1 MVRYPKDYSPIMEYY
16 SQIKGGKVTVSRKVQ
31 RIYQKLTEDLS
42 GSTGADGTMYHYSP
56 SRANHILEFAENY
69 CRHSKG
75 KLGGQLVVL
84 ELWEKAMLAAMFGF
98 IDDEGRRRYREV
110 VLIVAK
116 KNGKSL
122 ISSIVGLYLQVGDGE
137 PGAEV
142 YAVATKKDQAKIIW
156 GEAKRMVNKS
166 PELRK
171 LIKPLV
177 GEMDCAV
184 NESVFKPLASDTDT
198 LDGLNVHGALMDE
211 VHQWR
216 DGMALYN
223 IIADG
228 TTAREQPMT
237 LITTTAGVVREDIYD
252 NKYEYAAKVIIGY
265 DDPDAGIVDDHFL
278 PFIYELDAR
287 EEWEDERCW
296 PKANPGLGTIKNIR
310 QLRDKKTDDLQL
322 KVERAKQNPNDLSGV
337 LCKEFNIRE
346 TSGGSW
352 LSFDDIN
359 NETLFDVAEL
369 RPRYGVGGA
378 DLSSTDDLTAACVI
392 FMLPECSDIYV
403 IPMFWIPAD
412 LVERHINEDKVR
424 YDIWIDKGW
433 VRTCPGNRINPDA
446 VREWFLEVQSEYDIY
461 LNLVGYDSWSA
472 ELWVNEMKRSF
483 GDSTMRPVIQGKK
496 TLSNPMKML
505 AKDLQAH
512 KIIYNNNGVLKWCM
526 ANTCVDEDR
535 NGNIQPIKSRKPTQ
549 RIDGLAALLDA
560 YTVLQDNL
568 NDYLSVI

>member
-1 MVRYPKDYSPIMEYY
+1 MVKYPKDYSPIMEYY
-16 SQIKGGKVTVSRKVQ
+16 SQIRDSKVIVSKKIR
-31 RIYQKLTEDLS
+31 RIYQKLAEDLS
-42 GSTGADGTMYHYSP
+42 GSTGADGTVYHYSP

-177 GEMDCAV
+177 GEMDCAA

-216 DGMALYN
+216 DGMALYD

-310 QLRDKKTDDLQL
+310 QLRDKVRKAQQSPDLQRNL
-322 KVERAKQNPNDLSGV
+322 

-346 TSGGSW
+346 TTGGSW

-359 NETLFDVAEL
+359 NETAFDVAEL

-392 FMLPECSDIYV
+392 FMLPDCSDIYV

-446 VREWFLEVQSEYDIY
+446 VREWFLEIQSEYDIY

>member
-1 MVRYPKDYSPIMEYY
+1 MIKYPEDYSPILEYY
-16 SQIKGGKVTVSRKVQ
+16 ERIKSGDEVVSRKIARVY
-31 RIYQKLTEDLS
+31 RKLAEDLS
-42 GSTGADGTMYHYSP
+42 GSVGADGTVYHYSH

-98 IDDEGRRRYREV
+98 IDDEGRRRYREII
-110 VLIVAK
+110 LIVAK

-122 ISSIVGLYLQVGDGE
+122 IGSIVGLYLQVGDGE

-166 PELRK
+166 PELRRI
-171 LIKPLV
+171 IKPLV
-177 GEMDCAV
+177 GEMDCAA

-216 DGMALYN
+216 DGVALYD

-228 TTAREQPMT
+228 TTAREQPMV
-237 LITTTAGVVREDIYD
+237 LITSTAGVVREDIYD
-252 NKYEYAAKVIIGY
+252 NKYEYAEKAILGY

-278 PFIYELDAR
+278 PFIYELDSR
-287 EEWEDERCW
+287 EEWEKEECW
-296 PKANPGLGTIKNIR
+296 KKANPGLGTIKNIR
-310 QLRDKKTDDLQL
+310 QLRDK
-322 KVERAKQNPNDLSGV
+322 VARAKQEPSLQRNL

-346 TSGGSW
+346 TAGGSW
-352 LSFDDIN
+352 LSFDDLN
-359 NETLFDVAEL
+359 NETLFDVREL
-369 RPRYGVGGA
+369 KPRYGVGGA

-392 FMLPECSDIYV
+392 FMLPGCSDIYV
-403 IPMFWIPAD
+403 IPMFWIPENS
-412 LVERHINEDKVR
+412 VERHIRTDKIR
-424 YDIWIDKGW
+424 YDIWIEKGW
-433 VRTCPGNRINPDA
+433 VRTCPGNKINPD
-446 VREWFLEVQSEYDIY
+446 VVWEWFVEIQEEYDIY
-461 LNLVGYDSWSA
+461 LNIVGYDSWSA
-472 ELWVNEMKRSF
+472 EMWANKMKQTF
-483 GDSTMRPVIQGKK
+483 GDKTMHPVIQGKK

-505 AKDLQAH
+505 AKDFEAH
-512 KIIYNNNGVLKWCM
+512 RIIYNNNGLLKWCI
-526 ANTCVDEDR
+526 ANTSVDEDK
-535 NGNIQPIKSRKPTQ
+535 NGNIQPIKSRRATQ

-568 NDYLSVI
+568 DDYLSVI

>member
-1 MVRYPKDYSPIMEYY
+1 MVKYPEDYNPILEYY
-16 SQIKGGKVTVSRKVQ
+16 ERIKSGDEVVSRKIARVY
-31 RIYQKLTEDLS
+31 RKLAEDLN
-42 GSTGADGTMYHYSP
+42 GSVGADGTVYHYSH

-98 IDDEGRRRYREV
+98 IDDEGRRRYREII
-110 VLIVAK
+110 LIVAK

-122 ISSIVGLYLQVGDGE
+122 IGSIVGLYLQVGDGE

-166 PELRK
+166 PELRRI
-171 LIKPLV
+171 IKPLV
-177 GEMDCAV
+177 GEMDCAA

-216 DGMALYN
+216 DGVALYD

-228 TTAREQPMT
+228 TTAREQPMV
-237 LITTTAGVVREDIYD
+237 LITSTAGVVREDIYD
-252 NKYEYAAKVIIGY
+252 NKYEYAEKVILGY

-278 PFIYELDAR
+278 PFIYELDSR
-287 EEWEDERCW
+287 EEWEKEECW
-296 PKANPGLGTIKNIR
+296 KKANPGLGTIKNIR
-310 QLRDKKTDDLQL
+310 QLRDK
-322 KVERAKQNPNDLSGV
+322 VARAKQEPSLQRNL

-346 TSGGSW
+346 TAGGSW
-352 LSFDDIN
+352 LSFDDLN
-359 NETLFDVAEL
+359 NETLFDVREL
-369 RPRYGVGGA
+369 KPRYGVGGA

-392 FMLPECSDIYV
+392 FMLPGCSDIYV
-403 IPMFWIPAD
+403 IPMFWIPENS
-412 LVERHINEDKVR
+412 VERHIRTDKIR
-424 YDIWIDKGW
+424 YDIWIEKGW
-433 VRTCPGNRINPDA
+433 VRTCPGNKINPD
-446 VREWFLEVQSEYDIY
+446 VVWEWFVEIQEEYDIY
-461 LNLVGYDSWSA
+461 LNIVGYDSWSA
-472 ELWVNEMKRSF
+472 EMWANKMKQTF
-483 GDSTMRPVIQGKK
+483 GEKTMHPVIQGKK

-505 AKDLQAH
+505 AKDFEAH
-512 KIIYNNNGVLKWCM
+512 RIIYNNNGLLKWCI
-526 ANTCVDEDR
+526 ANTSVDEDK
-535 NGNIQPIKSRKPTQ
+535 NGNIQPIKNRRPTQ

-568 NDYLSVI
+568 DDYLSVI

>member
-1 MVRYPKDYSPIMEYY
+1 MVKYPEDYSPMLEYY
-16 SQIKGGKVTVSRKVQ
+16 ERIKSGDEVVSRKIARVY
-31 RIYQKLTEDLS
+31 RKLAEDLD
-42 GSTGADGTMYHYSP
+42 GSVGADGTVYHYSH

-98 IDDEGRRRYREV
+98 IDDEGRRRYREII
-110 VLIVAK
+110 LIVAK

-122 ISSIVGLYLQVGDGE
+122 IGSIVGLYLQVGDGE

-166 PELRK
+166 PELRRI
-171 LIKPLV
+171 IKPLV
-177 GEMDCAV
+177 GEMDCAA

-216 DGMALYN
+216 DGVALYD

-228 TTAREQPMT
+228 TTAREQPMV
-237 LITTTAGVVREDIYD
+237 LITSTAGVVREDIYD
-252 NKYEYAAKVIIGY
+252 NKYEYAEKVILGY

-278 PFIYELDAR
+278 PFIYELDSR
-287 EEWEDERCW
+287 DEWEKEECW
-296 PKANPGLGTIKNIR
+296 KKANPGLGTIKNIR
-310 QLRDKKTDDLQL
+310 QLRDK
-322 KVERAKQNPNDLSGV
+322 VARAKQEPSLQRNL

-346 TSGGSW
+346 TAGGSW
-352 LSFDDIN
+352 LSFDDLN
-359 NETLFDVAEL
+359 NETLFDVREL
-369 RPRYGVGGA
+369 KPRYGVGGA

-392 FMLPECSDIYV
+392 FMLPGCSNIYV
-403 IPMFWIPAD
+403 IPMFWIPENS
-412 LVERHINEDKVR
+412 VERHIRTDHIR
-424 YDIWIDKGW
+424 YDIWIEKGW
-433 VRTCPGNRINPDA
+433 VRTCPGNKINPD
-446 VREWFLEVQSEYDIY
+446 VVWEWFVEIQEEYDIY
-461 LNLVGYDSWSA
+461 LNIVGYDSWSA
-472 ELWVNEMKRSF
+472 EMWANKMKQTF
-483 GDSTMRPVIQGKK
+483 GEKTMHPVIQGKK

-505 AKDLQAH
+505 AKDFEAH
-512 KIIYNNNGVLKWCM
+512 RIIYNNNGLLKWCI
-526 ANTCVDEDR
+526 ANTSVDEDK
-535 NGNIQPIKSRKPTQ
+535 NGNIQPIKSRRATQ

-568 NDYLSVI
+568 DDYLSVI

>member
-122 ISSIVGLYLQVGDGE
+122 ISSIVGLYLQVGDGK

-252 NKYEYAAKVIIGY
+252 NKYEYAAKVIISY

-310 QLRDKKTDDLQL
+310 QLRDKVRKAQQSPDLQRNL
-322 KVERAKQNPNDLSGV
+322 

>member
-16 SQIKGGKVTVSRKVQ
+16 SQIKDGKVTVSRKVQ
-31 RIYQKLTEDLS
+31 RIYQKLAEDLS
-42 GSTGADGTMYHYSP
+42 GSIGADCTMYHYSP

-75 KLGGQLVVL
+75 KLGGQLIVL

-310 QLRDKKTDDLQL
+310 QLRDKVRKAQQSPDLQRNL
-322 KVERAKQNPNDLSGV
+322 

>member
-16 SQIKGGKVTVSRKVQ
+16 SQIKDGKVTVSRKVQ
-31 RIYQKLTEDLS
+31 RIYQKLAEDLS

-98 IDDEGRRRYREV
+98 IDDEGRRYREV

-198 LDGLNVHGALMDE
+198 LDGLNVNGALMDE

-310 QLRDKKTDDLQL
+310 QLRDKVRKAQQSPDLQRNL
-322 KVERAKQNPNDLSGV
+322 

-359 NETLFDVAEL
+359 NETTFDVTEL

>member
-1 MVRYPKDYSPIMEYY
+1 MVKYPEDYSPILEYY
-16 SQIKGGKVTVSRKVQ
+16 ERIKSGAEVVSRKVA
-31 RIYQKLTEDLS
+31 RAYRKLAEDIG
-42 GSTGADGTMYHYSP
+42 GSVGADGTVYHYSH
-56 SRANHILEFAENY
+56 SRANHVLEFAENY

-98 IDDEGRRRYREV
+98 IDDEGRRRYREII
-110 VLIVAK
+110 LIVAK

-122 ISSIVGLYLQVGDGE
+122 IGSIVGLYLQVGDGE

-166 PELRK
+166 PELRRI
-171 LIKPLV
+171 IKPLV
-177 GEMDCAV
+177 GEMDCAA

-216 DGMALYN
+216 DGVALYD

-228 TTAREQPMT
+228 TTAREQPMV
-237 LITTTAGVVREDIYD
+237 LITSTAGVVREDIYD
-252 NKYEYAAKVIIGY
+252 RKYEYAEKVILGY

-278 PFIYELDAR
+278 PFIYELDSR
-287 EEWEDERCW
+287 EEWEKEECW
-296 PKANPGLGTIKNIR
+296 KKANPGLGTIKNIR
-310 QLRDKKTDDLQL
+310 QLRDKVAK
-322 KVERAKQNPNDLSGV
+322 AKQEPSLQRNL

-346 TSGGSW
+346 TAGGSW
-352 LSFDDIN
+352 LSFDDLN
-359 NETLFDVAEL
+359 NETLFDVMEL
-369 RPRYGVGGA
+369 KPRYGVGGA

-392 FMLPECSDIYV
+392 FMLPGCSDIYV
-403 IPMFWIPAD
+403 IPMFWIPENS
-412 LVERHINEDKVR
+412 VERHIRTDKIR
-424 YDIWIDKGW
+424 YDIWIEKGW
-433 VRTCPGNRINPDA
+433 VRTCPGNKINPD
-446 VREWFLEVQSEYDIY
+446 VVWEWFVEIQNEYDIY
-461 LNLVGYDSWSA
+461 LFDVGYDSWSA
-472 ELWVNEMKRSF
+472 EMWASKMKQTF
-483 GDSTMRPVIQGKK
+483 GEKTMHPVIQGKK

-505 AKDLQAH
+505 AKDFEAH
-512 KIIYNNNGVLKWCM
+512 RIIYNNNGLLKWCI
-526 ANTCVDEDR
+526 ANTSVDEDK
-535 NGNIQPIKSRKPTQ
+535 NGNIQPIKNRRPTQ

-568 NDYLSVI
+568 DEYLSVI

>member
-1 MVRYPKDYSPIMEYY
+1 MFLVKYPEDYSPILEYY
-16 SQIKGGKVTVSRKVQ
+16 ERIKSGDEVVSRKIARVY
-31 RIYQKLTEDLS
+31 RKLAEDLN
-42 GSTGADGTMYHYSP
+42 GSVGDDGTVYHYSH

-98 IDDEGRRRYREV
+98 IDDEGRRRYREII
-110 VLIVAK
+110 LIVAK

-122 ISSIVGLYLQVGDGE
+122 IGSIVGLYLQVGDGE

-166 PELRK
+166 PELRRI
-171 LIKPLV
+171 IKPLV
-177 GEMDCAV
+177 GEMDCAA

-216 DGMALYN
+216 DGVALYD

-228 TTAREQPMT
+228 TTAREQPMV
-237 LITTTAGVVREDIYD
+237 LITSTAGVVREDIYD
-252 NKYEYAAKVIIGY
+252 NKYEYAEKVILGY

-278 PFIYELDAR
+278 PFIYELDSR
-287 EEWEDERCW
+287 EEWEIESCW
-296 PKANPGLGTIKNIR
+296 KKANPGLGTIKNIR
-310 QLRDKKTDDLQL
+310 QLRDK
-322 KVERAKQNPNDLSGV
+322 VARAKQEPSLQRNL

-346 TSGGSW
+346 TAGGSW
-352 LSFDDIN
+352 LSFDDLN
-359 NETLFDVAEL
+359 NETLFDVREL
-369 RPRYGVGGA
+369 KPRYGVGGA

-392 FMLPECSDIYV
+392 FMLPGCSDIYV
-403 IPMFWIPAD
+403 IPMFWIPENS
-412 LVERHINEDKVR
+412 VERHIRTDKIR
-424 YDIWIDKGW
+424 YDIWIEKGW
-433 VRTCPGNRINPDA
+433 VRTCPGNKINPDI
-446 VREWFLEVQSEYDIY
+446 VWEWFVEIQNEYDIY
-461 LNLVGYDSWSA
+461 LFDVGYDSWSA
-472 ELWVNEMKRSF
+472 EMWANKMKQTF
-483 GDSTMRPVIQGKK
+483 GEKTMHPVIQGKK

-505 AKDLQAH
+505 AKDFEAH
-512 KIIYNNNGVLKWCM
+512 RIIYNNNGLLKWCI
-526 ANTCVDEDR
+526 ANTSVDEDK
-535 NGNIQPIKSRKPTQ
+535 NGNIQPIKNRRPTQ

-568 NDYLSVI
+568 DDYLSVI

>member
-16 SQIKGGKVTVSRKVQ
+16 SQIKDSKVTVSRKVQ
-31 RIYQKLTEDLS
+31 RIYQKLAEDLS

-296 PKANPGLGTIKNIR
+296 PKANPGMGTIKNIR
-310 QLRDKKTDDLQL
+310 QLRDKVRKAQQSPDLQRNL
-322 KVERAKQNPNDLSGV
+322 

-359 NETLFDVAEL
+359 NETTFDVTEL

>member
-1 MVRYPKDYSPIMEYY
+1 MVKYPEDYSPILEYY
-16 SQIKGGKVTVSRKVQ
+16 ERIKSGDEVVSRKVA
-31 RIYQKLTEDLS
+31 RVYRKLAEDLN
-42 GSTGADGTMYHYSP
+42 GSVGADGTVYHYSH

-98 IDDEGRRRYREV
+98 IDDEGRRKYREII
-110 VLIVAK
+110 LIVAK

-122 ISSIVGLYLQVGDGE
+122 IGSIVGLYLQVGDGE

-166 PELRK
+166 PELRRI
-171 LIKPLV
+171 IKPLV
-177 GEMDCAV
+177 GEMDCAA

-216 DGMALYN
+216 DGVALYD

-228 TTAREQPMT
+228 TTAREQPMV
-237 LITTTAGVVREDIYD
+237 LITSTAGVVREDIYD
-252 NKYEYAAKVIIGY
+252 NKYEYAEKVILGY

-278 PFIYELDAR
+278 PFIYELDSR
-287 EEWEDERCW
+287 DEWEKEECW
-296 PKANPGLGTIKNIR
+296 KKANPGLGTIKNIR
-310 QLRDKKTDDLQL
+310 QLRDK
-322 KVERAKQNPNDLSGV
+322 VARAKQEPSLQRNL

-346 TSGGSW
+346 TAGGSW
-352 LSFDDIN
+352 LSFDDLN
-359 NETLFDVAEL
+359 NETLFDVREL
-369 RPRYGVGGA
+369 KPRYGVGGA

-392 FMLPECSDIYV
+392 FMLPGCSDIYV
-403 IPMFWIPAD
+403 IPMFWIPENS
-412 LVERHINEDKVR
+412 VERHIRTDHIR
-424 YDIWIDKGW
+424 YDIWIEKGW
-433 VRTCPGNRINPDA
+433 VRTCPGNKINPD
-446 VREWFLEVQSEYDIY
+446 VVWEWFVEIQNEYDIY
-461 LNLVGYDSWSA
+461 LNIVGYDSWSA
-472 ELWVNEMKRSF
+472 EMWANKMKQTF
-483 GDSTMRPVIQGKK
+483 GEKTMHPVIQGKK
-496 TLSNPMKML
+496 TLTNPMKML
-505 AKDLQAH
+505 AKDFEAH
-512 KIIYNNNGVLKWCM
+512 RIIYNNNGLLKWCI
-526 ANTCVDEDR
+526 ANTSVDEDK
-535 NGNIQPIKSRKPTQ
+535 NGNIQPIKNRRATQ

-568 NDYLSVI
+568 DDYLSVI

>member
-1 MVRYPKDYSPIMEYY
+1 MFLVKYPEDYSPILEYY
-16 SQIKGGKVTVSRKVQ
+16 ERIKSGDEVVSRKIARVY
-31 RIYQKLTEDLS
+31 RKLAEDLS
-42 GSTGADGTMYHYSP
+42 GSVGADGTVYHYSH

-98 IDDEGRRRYREV
+98 IDDEGRRRYREII
-110 VLIVAK
+110 LIVAK

-122 ISSIVGLYLQVGDGE
+122 IGSIVGLYLQVGDGE

-166 PELRK
+166 PELRRI
-171 LIKPLV
+171 IKPLV
-177 GEMDCAV
+177 GEMDCAA

-216 DGMALYN
+216 DGVALYD

-228 TTAREQPMT
+228 TTAREQPMV
-237 LITTTAGVVREDIYD
+237 LITSTAGVVREDIYD
-252 NKYEYAAKVIIGY
+252 NKYEYAEKVILGY

-278 PFIYELDAR
+278 PFIYELDSR
-287 EEWEDERCW
+287 EEWEKEECW
-296 PKANPGLGTIKNIR
+296 KKANPGLGTIKNIR
-310 QLRDKKTDDLQL
+310 QLRDK
-322 KVERAKQNPNDLSGV
+322 VARAKQEPSLQRNL

-346 TSGGSW
+346 TAGGSW
-352 LSFDDIN
+352 LSFDDLN
-359 NETLFDVAEL
+359 NETLFDVREL
-369 RPRYGVGGA
+369 KPRYGVGGA

-392 FMLPECSDIYV
+392 FMLPGCSDIYV
-403 IPMFWIPAD
+403 IPMFWIPENS
-412 LVERHINEDKVR
+412 VERHIRTDKIR
-424 YDIWIDKGW
+424 YDIWIEKGW
-433 VRTCPGNRINPDA
+433 VRTCPGNKINPD
-446 VREWFLEVQSEYDIY
+446 VVWEWFVEIQEEYDIY
-461 LNLVGYDSWSA
+461 LNIVGYDSWSA
-472 ELWVNEMKRSF
+472 EMWANKMKQTF
-483 GDSTMRPVIQGKK
+483 GEKTMHPVIQGKK

-505 AKDLQAH
+505 AKDFEAH
-512 KIIYNNNGVLKWCM
+512 RIIYNNNGLLKWCI
-526 ANTCVDEDR
+526 ANTSVDEDK
-535 NGNIQPIKSRKPTQ
+535 NGNIQPIRTRRPTQ

-568 NDYLSVI
+568 DDYLSVI

>member
-1 MVRYPKDYSPIMEYY
+1 MVKYPEDYSPSLEYY
-16 SQIKGGKVTVSRKVQ
+16 ERIKSGDEVVSRKIARVY
-31 RIYQKLTEDLS
+31 RKLAEDLN
-42 GSTGADGTMYHYSP
+42 GSVGADGTVYHYSH

-98 IDDEGRRRYREV
+98 IDDEGRRRYREII
-110 VLIVAK
+110 LIVAK

-122 ISSIVGLYLQVGDGE
+122 IGSIVGLYLQVGDGE

-166 PELRK
+166 PELRRI
-171 LIKPLV
+171 IKPLV
-177 GEMDCAV
+177 GEMDCAA

-216 DGMALYN
+216 DGVALYD

-228 TTAREQPMT
+228 TTAREQPMV
-237 LITTTAGVVREDIYD
+237 LITSTAGVVREDIYD
-252 NKYEYAAKVIIGY
+252 NKYEYAEKVILGY

-278 PFIYELDAR
+278 PFIYELDSR
-287 EEWEDERCW
+287 DEWEKEECW
-296 PKANPGLGTIKNIR
+296 KKANPGLGTIKNIR
-310 QLRDKKTDDLQL
+310 QLRDK
-322 KVERAKQNPNDLSGV
+322 VARAKQEPSLQRNL

-346 TSGGSW
+346 TAGGSW
-352 LSFDDIN
+352 LSFDDLN
-359 NETLFDVAEL
+359 NETLFDVREL
-369 RPRYGVGGA
+369 KPRYGVGGA

-392 FMLPECSDIYV
+392 FMLPESPEIYV
-403 IPMFWIPAD
+403 IPMFWIPENS
-412 LVERHINEDKVR
+412 VERHIRTDKIR
-424 YDIWIDKGW
+424 YDIWIEKGW
-433 VRTCPGNRINPDA
+433 VRTCPGNKINPD
-446 VREWFLEVQSEYDIY
+446 VVWEWFVEIQEEYDIY
-461 LNLVGYDSWSA
+461 LSIVGYDSWSA
-472 ELWVNEMKRSF
+472 EMWANKMKQTF
-483 GDSTMRPVIQGKK
+483 GEKTMHPVIQGKK

-505 AKDLQAH
+505 SKDFEAH
-512 KIIYNNNGVLKWCM
+512 RIIYNNNGLLKWCI
-526 ANTCVDEDR
+526 ANTSVDEDK
-535 NGNIQPIKSRKPTQ
+535 NGNIQPIKNRRPTQ
-549 RIDGLAALLDA
+549 RIDGLAAILDA

-568 NDYLSVI
+568 DDYLSVI

>member
-1 MVRYPKDYSPIMEYY
+1 MVKYPEDYSPILEYY
-16 SQIKGGKVTVSRKVQ
+16 ERIKSGDEVVSRKIARVY
-31 RIYQKLTEDLS
+31 RKLAEDLD
-42 GSTGADGTMYHYSP
+42 GSVGADGTVYHYSH

-98 IDDEGRRRYREV
+98 IDDEGRRRYREII
-110 VLIVAK
+110 LIVAK

-122 ISSIVGLYLQVGDGE
+122 IGSIVGLYLQVGDSE

-166 PELRK
+166 PELRRI
-171 LIKPLV
+171 IKPLV
-177 GEMDCAV
+177 GEMDCAA

-216 DGMALYN
+216 DGVALYD

-228 TTAREQPMT
+228 TTAREQPMV
-237 LITTTAGVVREDIYD
+237 LITSTAGVVREDIYD
-252 NKYEYAAKVIIGY
+252 NKYEYAEKVILGY

-278 PFIYELDAR
+278 PFIYELDSR
-287 EEWEDERCW
+287 DEWEKEECW
-296 PKANPGLGTIKNIR
+296 KKANPGLGTIKNIR
-310 QLRDKKTDDLQL
+310 QLRDK
-322 KVERAKQNPNDLSGV
+322 VARAKQEPSLQRNL

-346 TSGGSW
+346 TAGGSW
-352 LSFDDIN
+352 LSFDDLN
-359 NETLFDVAEL
+359 NETLFDVREL
-369 RPRYGVGGA
+369 KPRYGVGGA

-392 FMLPECSDIYV
+392 FMLPGSPEIYV
-403 IPMFWIPAD
+403 IPMFWIPENS
-412 LVERHINEDKVR
+412 VERHIRTDKIR
-424 YDIWIDKGW
+424 YDIWIEKGW
-433 VRTCPGNRINPDA
+433 VRTCPGNKINPD
-446 VREWFLEVQSEYDIY
+446 VVWEWFVEIQEEYDIY
-461 LNLVGYDSWSA
+461 LNIVGYDSWSA
-472 ELWVNEMKRSF
+472 EMWANKMKQTF
-483 GDSTMRPVIQGKK
+483 GDSTMHPVIQGKK

-505 AKDLQAH
+505 AKDFEAH
-512 KIIYNNNGVLKWCM
+512 RIIYNNNGLLKWCI
-526 ANTCVDEDR
+526 ANTSVDEDK
-535 NGNIQPIKSRKPTQ
+535 NGNIQPIKNRRPTQ

-568 NDYLSVI
+568 DDYLSVI

>member
-1 MVRYPKDYSPIMEYY
+1 MEYY
-16 SQIKGGKVTVSRKVQ
+16 SQIKDGKVTVSRKVQ
-31 RIYQKLTEDLS
+31 RIYQKLAEDLS

-310 QLRDKKTDDLQL
+310 QLRDKVRKAQQSPDLQRNL
-322 KVERAKQNPNDLSGV
+322 

>member
-1 MVRYPKDYSPIMEYY
+1 MIKYPEAYNPILEYY
-16 SQIKGGKVTVSRKVQ
+16 ERIKSGAEVVSRKVA
-31 RIYQKLTEDLS
+31 RVYRKLAEDIG
-42 GSTGADGTMYHYSP
+42 GSVGADGTVYHYSH
-56 SRANHILEFAENY
+56 SRGNHILEFAENY

-98 IDDEGRRRYREV
+98 IDDEGRRRYREII
-110 VLIVAK
+110 LIVAK

-122 ISSIVGLYLQVGDGE
+122 IGSIVGLYLQVGDGE

-166 PELRK
+166 PELRRI
-171 LIKPLV
+171 IKPLV
-177 GEMDCAV
+177 GEMDCAA

-216 DGMALYN
+216 DGVALYD

-228 TTAREQPMT
+228 TTAREQPMV
-237 LITTTAGVVREDIYD
+237 LITSTAGVVREDIYD
-252 NKYEYAAKVIIGY
+252 RKYEYAEKVILGY

-278 PFIYELDAR
+278 PFIYELDSR
-287 EEWEDERCW
+287 EEWEIESCW
-296 PKANPGLGTIKNIR
+296 KKANPGLGTIKNIR
-310 QLRDKKTDDLQL
+310 QLRDKVAK
-322 KVERAKQNPNDLSGV
+322 AKQEPSLQRNL

-346 TSGGSW
+346 TAGGSW
-352 LSFDDIN
+352 LSFDDLN
-359 NETLFDVAEL
+359 NETLFDVREL
-369 RPRYGVGGA
+369 KPRYGVGGA

-392 FMLPECSDIYV
+392 FMLPGCSDIYV
-403 IPMFWIPAD
+403 IPMFWIPENS
-412 LVERHINEDKVR
+412 VERHIRTDKIR
-424 YDIWIDKGW
+424 YDIWIEKGW
-433 VRTCPGNRINPDA
+433 VRTCPGNKINPD
-446 VREWFLEVQSEYDIY
+446 VVWEWFVEIQNEYDIY
-461 LNLVGYDSWSA
+461 LFNVGYDSWSA
-472 ELWVNEMKRSF
+472 EMWASKMKQTF
-483 GDSTMRPVIQGKK
+483 GEKTMHPVIQGKK

-505 AKDLQAH
+505 AKDFEAH
-512 KIIYNNNGVLKWCM
+512 RIIYNNNGLLKWCI
-526 ANTCVDEDR
+526 ANTSVDEDK
-535 NGNIQPIKSRKPTQ
+535 NGNIQPIKSRRPTQ

-568 NDYLSVI
+568 DEYLSVI

>member
-1 MVRYPKDYSPIMEYY
+1 MVKYPEDYSPILEYY
-16 SQIKGGKVTVSRKVQ
+16 ERIKSGDEVVSRKIARVY
-31 RIYQKLTEDLS
+31 RKLAEDLG
-42 GSTGADGTMYHYSP
+42 GSVGADGTVYHYSH

-98 IDDEGRRRYREV
+98 IDDEGRRRYREII
-110 VLIVAK
+110 LIVAK

-122 ISSIVGLYLQVGDGE
+122 IGSIVGLYLQVGDGE

-166 PELRK
+166 PELRRI
-171 LIKPLV
+171 IKPLV
-177 GEMDCAV
+177 GEMDCAA

-216 DGMALYN
+216 DGVALYD

-228 TTAREQPMT
+228 TTAREQPMV
-237 LITTTAGVVREDIYD
+237 LITSTAGVVREDIYD
-252 NKYEYAAKVIIGY
+252 NKYEYAEKVILGY

-278 PFIYELDAR
+278 PFIYELDSR
-287 EEWEDERCW
+287 EEWEKEECW
-296 PKANPGLGTIKNIR
+296 KKANPGLGTIKNIR
-310 QLRDKKTDDLQL
+310 QLRDK
-322 KVERAKQNPNDLSGV
+322 VARAKQEPSLQRNL

-346 TSGGSW
+346 TAGGSW
-352 LSFDDIN
+352 LSFDDLN
-359 NETLFDVAEL
+359 NETLFDVREL
-369 RPRYGVGGA
+369 KPRYGVGGA

-392 FMLPECSDIYV
+392 FMLPGCSDIYV
-403 IPMFWIPAD
+403 IPMFWIPENS
-412 LVERHINEDKVR
+412 VERHIRTDKIR
-424 YDIWIDKGW
+424 YDIWIEKGW
-433 VRTCPGNRINPDA
+433 VRTCPGNKINPD
-446 VREWFLEVQSEYDIY
+446 VVWEWFVEIQEEYDIY
-461 LNLVGYDSWSA
+461 LNIVGYDSWSA
-472 ELWVNEMKRSF
+472 EMWANKMKQTF
-483 GDSTMRPVIQGKK
+483 GDKTMHPVIQGKK

-505 AKDLQAH
+505 AKDFEAH
-512 KIIYNNNGVLKWCM
+512 RIIYNNNGLLKWCI
-526 ANTCVDEDR
+526 ANTSVDEDK
-535 NGNIQPIKSRKPTQ
+535 NGNIQPIKNRRPTQ

-568 NDYLSVI
+568 DDYLSVI

>member
-16 SQIKGGKVTVSRKVQ
+16 SQIKDGKVTVSRKVQ
-31 RIYQKLTEDLS
+31 RIYQKLAEDLS
-42 GSTGADGTMYHYSP
+42 GSTGADGTVYHYSP

-310 QLRDKKTDDLQL
+310 QLRDKVRKAQQSPDLQRNL
-322 KVERAKQNPNDLSGV
+322 

-359 NETLFDVAEL
+359 NETTFDVTEL

>member
-1 MVRYPKDYSPIMEYY
+1 MVKYPEDYSPILEYY
-16 SQIKGGKVTVSRKVQ
+16 ERIKSGDEVVSRKIARVY
-31 RIYQKLTEDLS
+31 RKLAEDLD
-42 GSTGADGTMYHYSP
+42 GSVGADGTVYHYSH

-98 IDDEGRRRYREV
+98 IDDEGRRRYREII
-110 VLIVAK
+110 LIVAK

-122 ISSIVGLYLQVGDGE
+122 IGSIVGLYLQVGDSE

-166 PELRK
+166 PELRRI
-171 LIKPLV
+171 IKPLV
-177 GEMDCAV
+177 GEMDCAA

-216 DGMALYN
+216 DGVALYD

-228 TTAREQPMT
+228 TTAREQPMV
-237 LITTTAGVVREDIYD
+237 LITSTAGVVREDIYD
-252 NKYEYAAKVIIGY
+252 NKYEYAEKVILGY

-278 PFIYELDAR
+278 PFIYELDSR
-287 EEWEDERCW
+287 EEWEKEECW
-296 PKANPGLGTIKNIR
+296 KKANPGLGTIKNIR
-310 QLRDKKTDDLQL
+310 QLRDK
-322 KVERAKQNPNDLSGV
+322 VARAKQEPSLQRNL

-346 TSGGSW
+346 TAGGSW
-352 LSFDDIN
+352 LSFDDLN
-359 NETLFDVAEL
+359 NETLFDVREL
-369 RPRYGVGGA
+369 KPRYGVGGA

-392 FMLPECSDIYV
+392 FMLPGCSDIYV
-403 IPMFWIPAD
+403 IPMFWIPENS
-412 LVERHINEDKVR
+412 VERHIRTDKIR
-424 YDIWIDKGW
+424 YDIWIEKGW
-433 VRTCPGNRINPDA
+433 VRTCPGNKINPD
-446 VREWFLEVQSEYDIY
+446 VVWEWFVEIQNEYDIY
-461 LNLVGYDSWSA
+461 LNIVGYDSWSA
-472 ELWVNEMKRSF
+472 EMWANKMKQTF
-483 GDSTMRPVIQGKK
+483 GEKTMHPVIQGKK

-505 AKDLQAH
+505 AKDFEAH
-512 KIIYNNNGVLKWCM
+512 RIIYNNNGLLKWCI
-526 ANTCVDEDR
+526 ANTSVDEDK
-535 NGNIQPIKSRKPTQ
+535 NGNIQPIKNRRPTQ

-568 NDYLSVI
+568 DDYLSVI

>member
-1 MVRYPKDYSPIMEYY
+1 MFLVKYLEDYSPILEYY
-16 SQIKGGKVTVSRKVQ
+16 ERIKSGAEVVSRKIARVY
-31 RIYQKLTEDLS
+31 RKLAEDLD
-42 GSTGADGTMYHYSP
+42 GSVGADGTVYHYSH

-98 IDDEGRRRYREV
+98 IDDEGRRRYREII
-110 VLIVAK
+110 LIVAK

-122 ISSIVGLYLQVGDGE
+122 IGSIVGLYLQVGDGE

-166 PELRK
+166 PELRRI
-171 LIKPLV
+171 IKPLV
-177 GEMDCAV
+177 GEMDCAA

-216 DGMALYN
+216 DGVALYD

-228 TTAREQPMT
+228 TTAREQPMV
-237 LITTTAGVVREDIYD
+237 LITSTAGVVREDIYD
-252 NKYEYAAKVIIGY
+252 NKYEYAEKVILGY

-278 PFIYELDAR
+278 PFIYELDSR
-287 EEWEDERCW
+287 EEWEKEECW
-296 PKANPGLGTIKNIR
+296 KKANPGLGTIKNIR
-310 QLRDKKTDDLQL
+310 QLRDK
-322 KVERAKQNPNDLSGV
+322 VARAKQEPSLQRNL

-346 TSGGSW
+346 TAGGSW
-352 LSFDDIN
+352 LSFDDLN
-359 NETLFDVAEL
+359 NETLFDVREL
-369 RPRYGVGGA
+369 KPRYGVGGA

-392 FMLPECSDIYV
+392 FMLPGFPEIYV
-403 IPMFWIPAD
+403 IPMFWIPENS
-412 LVERHINEDKVR
+412 VERHIRTDHIR
-424 YDIWIDKGW
+424 YDIWIEKGW
-433 VRTCPGNRINPDA
+433 VRTCPGNKINPD
-446 VREWFLEVQSEYDIY
+446 VVWEWFVEIQEEYDIY
-461 LNLVGYDSWSA
+461 LNIVGYDSWSA
-472 ELWVNEMKRSF
+472 EMWANKMKQTF
-483 GDSTMRPVIQGKK
+483 GDKTMHPVIQGKK

-505 AKDLQAH
+505 AKDFEAH
-512 KIIYNNNGVLKWCM
+512 RIIYNNNGLLKWCI
-526 ANTCVDEDR
+526 ANTSVDEDK
-535 NGNIQPIKSRKPTQ
+535 NGNIQPIKNRRATQ

-568 NDYLSVI
+568 DDYLSVI

>member
-1 MVRYPKDYSPIMEYY
+1 MVKYPEDYSPILEYY
-16 SQIKGGKVTVSRKVQ
+16 ERIKSGDEVVSRKIARVY
-31 RIYQKLTEDLS
+31 RKLVEDLG
-42 GSTGADGTMYHYSP
+42 GSVGADGTVYHYSH

-98 IDDEGRRRYREV
+98 IDDEGRRKYREII
-110 VLIVAK
+110 LIVAK

-122 ISSIVGLYLQVGDGE
+122 IGSIVGLYLQVGDGE

-166 PELRK
+166 PELRRI
-171 LIKPLV
+171 IKPLV
-177 GEMDCAV
+177 GEMDCAA

-216 DGMALYN
+216 DGVALYD

-228 TTAREQPMT
+228 TTAREQPMV
-237 LITTTAGVVREDIYD
+237 LITSTAGVVREDIYD
-252 NKYEYAAKVIIGY
+252 NKYEYAEKVILGY
-265 DDPDAGIVDDHFL
+265 DDPDAGIMDDHFL
-278 PFIYELDAR
+278 PFIYELDSR
-287 EEWEDERCW
+287 EEWEKEECW
-296 PKANPGLGTIKNIR
+296 KKANPGLGTIKNIR
-310 QLRDKKTDDLQL
+310 QLRDK
-322 KVERAKQNPNDLSGV
+322 VARAKQEPSLQRNL

-346 TSGGSW
+346 TAGGSW
-352 LSFDDIN
+352 LSFDDLN
-359 NETLFDVAEL
+359 NETLFDVREL
-369 RPRYGVGGA
+369 KPRYGVGGA

-392 FMLPECSDIYV
+392 FMLPGCSDIYV
-403 IPMFWIPAD
+403 IPMFWIPENS
-412 LVERHINEDKVR
+412 VERHIRTDKIR
-424 YDIWIDKGW
+424 YDIWIEKGW
-433 VRTCPGNRINPDA
+433 VRTCPGNKINPD
-446 VREWFLEVQSEYDIY
+446 VVWEWFVEIQEEYDIY
-461 LNLVGYDSWSA
+461 LNIVGYDSWSA
-472 ELWVNEMKRSF
+472 EMWANKMKQTF

-505 AKDLQAH
+505 AKDFEAH
-512 KIIYNNNGVLKWCM
+512 RIIYNNNGLLKWCI
-526 ANTCVDEDR
+526 ANTSVDEDK
-535 NGNIQPIKSRKPTQ
+535 NGNIQPIKNRRPTQ

-568 NDYLSVI
+568 DDYLSVI

>member
-16 SQIKGGKVTVSRKVQ
+16 SQIKDGKVTVSRKVQ
-31 RIYQKLTEDLS
+31 RIYQKLAEDLS

-177 GEMDCAV
+177 GEMDCAA

-216 DGMALYN
+216 DGMALYD

-310 QLRDKKTDDLQL
+310 QLRDKVRKAQQSPDLQRNL
-322 KVERAKQNPNDLSGV
+322 

-359 NETLFDVAEL
+359 NETAFDVAEL

-392 FMLPECSDIYV
+392 FMLPDCSDIYV

>member
-1 MVRYPKDYSPIMEYY
+1 MVKYPKDYSPIMEYY
-16 SQIKGGKVTVSRKVQ
+16 SQIRDSKVIVSKKIQ
-31 RIYQKLTEDLS
+31 RIYRKLAKDLS
-42 GSTGADGTMYHYSP
+42 GSTGADGTVYHYSS

-177 GEMDCAV
+177 GEMDCAA

-310 QLRDKKTDDLQL
+310 QLRDKVRKAQQSPDLQRNL
-322 KVERAKQNPNDLSGV
+322 

-359 NETLFDVAEL
+359 NETAFDVAEL

-446 VREWFLEVQSEYDIY
+446 VREWFLEIQSEYDIY

-472 ELWVNEMKRSF
+472 ELWVHEMKRSF

>member
-1 MVRYPKDYSPIMEYY
+1 MVKYPKNYNPILEYY
-16 SQIKGGKVTVSRKVQ
+16 ERVKSGVEVVSRKIARVY
-31 RIYQKLTEDLS
+31 RKLVEDLD
-42 GSTGADGTMYHYSP
+42 GSVGADGTVYHYSH

-98 IDDEGRRRYREV
+98 IDDEGRRRYREII
-110 VLIVAK
+110 LIVAK

-122 ISSIVGLYLQVGDGE
+122 IGSIVGLYLQVGDGE

-166 PELRK
+166 PELRR

-177 GEMDCAV
+177 GEMDCAA

-216 DGMALYN
+216 DGVALYD

-228 TTAREQPMT
+228 TTAREQPMV
-237 LITTTAGVVREDIYD
+237 LITSTAGVVREDIYD
-252 NKYEYAAKVIIGY
+252 NKYEYAEKVILGY

-278 PFIYELDAR
+278 PFIYELDSR
-287 EEWEDERCW
+287 EEWEKEECW
-296 PKANPGLGTIKNIR
+296 KKANPGLGTIKNIR
-310 QLRDKKTDDLQL
+310 QLRDK
-322 KVERAKQNPNDLSGV
+322 VARAKQEPSLQRNL

-346 TSGGSW
+346 TAGGSW
-352 LSFDDIN
+352 LSFDDLN
-359 NETLFDVAEL
+359 NETLFDVREL
-369 RPRYGVGGA
+369 KPRYGVGGA

-392 FMLPECSDIYV
+392 FMLPGCSDIYV
-403 IPMFWIPAD
+403 IPMFWIPENS
-412 LVERHINEDKVR
+412 VERHIRTDKIR
-424 YDIWIDKGW
+424 YDIWIEKGW
-433 VRTCPGNRINPDA
+433 VRTCPGNKINPDY
-446 VREWFLEVQSEYDIY
+446 VWEWFVEVQNEYDIY
-461 LNLVGYDSWSA
+461 LNIVGYDSWSA
-472 ELWVNEMKRSF
+472 EMWANKMKQTF
-483 GDSTMRPVIQGKK
+483 GEKTMHPVIQGKK

-505 AKDLQAH
+505 AKDFEAH
-512 KIIYNNNGVLKWCM
+512 RIIYNNNGLLKWCI
-526 ANTCVDEDR
+526 ANTSVDEDK
-535 NGNIQPIKSRKPTQ
+535 NGNIQPIKNRRPTQ

-568 NDYLSVI
+568 DDYLSVI

>member
-1 MVRYPKDYSPIMEYY
+1 LVRYPKDYSPIMEYY

-252 NKYEYAAKVIIGY
+252 NKYEYAAKVIISY

-310 QLRDKKTDDLQL
+310 QLRDKVRKAQQSPDLQRNL
-322 KVERAKQNPNDLSGV
+322 

>member
-1 MVRYPKDYSPIMEYY
+1 MVKYPEDYSPILEYY
-16 SQIKGGKVTVSRKVQ
+16 DRIKSGDEVVSRKVA
-31 RIYQKLTEDLS
+31 RVYRKLAEDLD
-42 GSTGADGTMYHYSP
+42 GSVGADGTGYHYSH

-98 IDDEGRRRYREV
+98 IDDEGRRKYREII
-110 VLIVAK
+110 LIVAK

-122 ISSIVGLYLQVGDGE
+122 IGSIVGLYLQVGDGE

-166 PELRK
+166 PELRRI
-171 LIKPLV
+171 IKPLV
-177 GEMDCAV
+177 GEMDCAA

-216 DGMALYN
+216 DGVALYD

-228 TTAREQPMT
+228 TTAREQPMV
-237 LITTTAGVVREDIYD
+237 LITSTAGVVREDIYD
-252 NKYEYAAKVIIGY
+252 NKYEYAEKVILGY

-278 PFIYELDAR
+278 PFIYELDSR
-287 EEWEDERCW
+287 EEWEKEECW
-296 PKANPGLGTIKNIR
+296 KKANPGLGTIKNIR
-310 QLRDKKTDDLQL
+310 QLRDK
-322 KVERAKQNPNDLSGV
+322 VARAKQEPSLQRNL

-346 TSGGSW
+346 TAGGSW
-352 LSFDDIN
+352 LSFDDLN
-359 NETLFDVAEL
+359 NETLFDVREL
-369 RPRYGVGGA
+369 KPRYGVGGA

-392 FMLPECSDIYV
+392 FMLPGCSDIYV
-403 IPMFWIPAD
+403 IPMFWIPENS
-412 LVERHINEDKVR
+412 VERHIRTDKIR
-424 YDIWIDKGW
+424 YDIWIEKGW
-433 VRTCPGNRINPDA
+433 VRTCPGNKINPDC
-446 VREWFLEVQSEYDIY
+446 VWEWFVEIQEEYDIY
-461 LNLVGYDSWSA
+461 LNIVGYDSWSA
-472 ELWVNEMKRSF
+472 EMWANKMKQTF
-483 GDSTMRPVIQGKK
+483 GEKTMHPVIQGKK

-505 AKDLQAH
+505 AKDFEAH
-512 KIIYNNNGVLKWCM
+512 RIIYNNNGLLKWCI
-526 ANTCVDEDR
+526 ANTSVDEDK
-535 NGNIQPIKSRKPTQ
+535 NGNIQPIKNRRPTQ

-568 NDYLSVI
+568 DDYLSVI

>member
-1 MVRYPKDYSPIMEYY
+1 MVKYPEDYSPILEYY
-16 SQIKGGKVTVSRKVQ
+16 ERIKSGDEVVSRKVA
-31 RIYQKLTEDLS
+31 RVYRKLVEDLS
-42 GSTGADGTMYHYSP
+42 GSVGADGTVYHYSH

-98 IDDEGRRRYREV
+98 IDDEGRRKYREII
-110 VLIVAK
+110 LIVAK

-122 ISSIVGLYLQVGDGE
+122 IGSIVGLYLQVGDGE

-166 PELRK
+166 PELRRI
-171 LIKPLV
+171 IKPLV
-177 GEMDCAV
+177 GEMDCAA

-216 DGMALYN
+216 DGVALYD

-228 TTAREQPMT
+228 TTAREQPMV
-237 LITTTAGVVREDIYD
+237 LITSTAGVVREDIYD
-252 NKYEYAAKVIIGY
+252 NKYEYAEKVILGY

-278 PFIYELDAR
+278 PFIYELDSR
-287 EEWEDERCW
+287 EEWEKEECW
-296 PKANPGLGTIKNIR
+296 KKANPGLGTIKNIR
-310 QLRDKKTDDLQL
+310 QLRDK
-322 KVERAKQNPNDLSGV
+322 VARAKQEPSLQRNL

-346 TSGGSW
+346 TAGGSW
-352 LSFDDIN
+352 LSFDDLN
-359 NETLFDVAEL
+359 NETLFDVREL
-369 RPRYGVGGA
+369 KPRYGVGGA

-392 FMLPECSDIYV
+392 FMLPGSPEIYV
-403 IPMFWIPAD
+403 IPMFWIPENS
-412 LVERHINEDKVR
+412 VERHIRTDKIR
-424 YDIWIDKGW
+424 YDIWIEKGW
-433 VRTCPGNRINPDA
+433 VRTCPGNKINPD
-446 VREWFLEVQSEYDIY
+446 VVWEWFVEIQEEYDIY
-461 LNLVGYDSWSA
+461 LNIVGYDSWSA
-472 ELWVNEMKRSF
+472 EMWANKMKQTF
-483 GDSTMRPVIQGKK
+483 GDSTMHPVIQGKK

-505 AKDLQAH
+505 AKDFEAH
-512 KIIYNNNGVLKWCM
+512 RIIYNNNGLLKWCI
-526 ANTCVDEDR
+526 ANTSVDEDK
-535 NGNIQPIKSRKPTQ
+535 NGNIQPIKNRRPTQ

-568 NDYLSVI
+568 DDYLSVI

>member
-1 MVRYPKDYSPIMEYY
+1 MVKYPKDYSPIMEYY
-16 SQIKGGKVTVSRKVQ
+16 NQIRDGKVIVSKKVQ
-31 RIYQKLTEDLS
+31 RIYQKLAEDLS

-310 QLRDKKTDDLQL
+310 QLRDKVRKAQQSPDLQRNL
-322 KVERAKQNPNDLSGV
+322 

>member
-1 MVRYPKDYSPIMEYY
+1 MIKYPEAYNPILEYY
-16 SQIKGGKVTVSRKVQ
+16 ERIKSGAEVVSRKIARVY
-31 RIYQKLTEDLS
+31 RKLAEDIG
-42 GSTGADGTMYHYSP
+42 GSVGADGTVYHYSH

-98 IDDEGRRRYREV
+98 IDDEGRRRYREII
-110 VLIVAK
+110 LIVAK

-122 ISSIVGLYLQVGDGE
+122 IGSIVGLYLQVGDGE

-166 PELRK
+166 PELRRI
-171 LIKPLV
+171 IKPLV
-177 GEMDCAV
+177 GEMDCAA

-216 DGMALYN
+216 DGVALYD

-228 TTAREQPMT
+228 TTAREQPMV
-237 LITTTAGVVREDIYD
+237 LITSTAGVVREDIYD
-252 NKYEYAAKVIIGY
+252 NKYEYAEKVILGY

-278 PFIYELDAR
+278 PFIYELDSR
-287 EEWEDERCW
+287 EEWEKEECW
-296 PKANPGLGTIKNIR
+296 KKANPGLGTIKNIR
-310 QLRDKKTDDLQL
+310 QLRDK
-322 KVERAKQNPNDLSGV
+322 VARAKQEPSLQRNL

-346 TSGGSW
+346 TAGGSW
-352 LSFDDIN
+352 LSFDDLN
-359 NETLFDVAEL
+359 NETLFDVREL
-369 RPRYGVGGA
+369 KPRYGVGGA

-392 FMLPECSDIYV
+392 FMLPGCSDIYV
-403 IPMFWIPAD
+403 IPMFWIPENS
-412 LVERHINEDKVR
+412 VERHIRTDKIR
-424 YDIWIDKGW
+424 YDIWIEKGW
-433 VRTCPGNRINPDA
+433 VRTCPGNKINPD
-446 VREWFLEVQSEYDIY
+446 VVWEWFVEIQEEYDIY
-461 LNLVGYDSWSA
+461 LNIVGYDSWSA
-472 ELWVNEMKRSF
+472 EMWANKMKQTF
-483 GDSTMRPVIQGKK
+483 GEKTMHPVIQGKK

-505 AKDLQAH
+505 AKDFEAH
-512 KIIYNNNGVLKWCM
+512 RIIYNNNGLLKWCI
-526 ANTCVDEDR
+526 ANTSVDEDK
-535 NGNIQPIKSRKPTQ
+535 NGNIQPIKNRRPTQ

-568 NDYLSVI
+568 DDYLSVI

>member
-1 MVRYPKDYSPIMEYY
+1 MFLVKYPEDYSPILEYY
-16 SQIKGGKVTVSRKVQ
+16 ERIKSGDEAVSRKIARVY
-31 RIYQKLTEDLS
+31 RKLAEDLS
-42 GSTGADGTMYHYSP
+42 GSVGADGTVYHYSH

-98 IDDEGRRRYREV
+98 IDDEGRRRYREII
-110 VLIVAK
+110 LIVAK

-122 ISSIVGLYLQVGDGE
+122 IGSIVGLYLQVGDSE

-166 PELRK
+166 PELRRI
-171 LIKPLV
+171 IKPLV
-177 GEMDCAV
+177 GEMDCAA

-216 DGMALYN
+216 DGVALYD

-228 TTAREQPMT
+228 TTAREQPMV
-237 LITTTAGVVREDIYD
+237 LITSTAGVVREDIYD
-252 NKYEYAAKVIIGY
+252 NKYEYAEKVILGY

-278 PFIYELDAR
+278 PFIYELDSR
-287 EEWEDERCW
+287 EEWEKEECW
-296 PKANPGLGTIKNIR
+296 KKANPGLGTIKNIR
-310 QLRDKKTDDLQL
+310 QLRDK
-322 KVERAKQNPNDLSGV
+322 VARAKQEPSLQRNL

-346 TSGGSW
+346 TAGGSW
-352 LSFDDIN
+352 LSFDDLN
-359 NETLFDVAEL
+359 NETLFDVREL
-369 RPRYGVGGA
+369 KPRYGVGGA

-392 FMLPECSDIYV
+392 FMLPGFPDIYV
-403 IPMFWIPAD
+403 IPMFWIPENS
-412 LVERHINEDKVR
+412 VERHIRTDKIR
-424 YDIWIDKGW
+424 YDIWIEKGW
-433 VRTCPGNRINPDA
+433 VRTCPGNKINPD
-446 VREWFLEVQSEYDIY
+446 VVWEWFVEIQEEYDIY
-461 LNLVGYDSWSA
+461 MFNVGYDSWSA
-472 ELWVNEMKRSF
+472 EMWANKMKQTF
-483 GDSTMRPVIQGKK
+483 GEKTMHPVIQGKK

-505 AKDLQAH
+505 AKDFEAH
-512 KIIYNNNGVLKWCM
+512 RIIYNNNGLLKWCI
-526 ANTCVDEDR
+526 ANTSVDEDK
-535 NGNIQPIKSRKPTQ
+535 NGNIQPIKNRRATQ

-568 NDYLSVI
+568 DEYLSVI

>member
-1 MVRYPKDYSPIMEYY
+1 MVKYPEDYSPILEYY
-16 SQIKGGKVTVSRKVQ
+16 ERIKSGDEVVSRKIARVY
-31 RIYQKLTEDLS
+31 RKLAEDLN
-42 GSTGADGTMYHYSP
+42 GSVGADGTVYHYSH

-98 IDDEGRRRYREV
+98 IDNEGRRRYREII
-110 VLIVAK
+110 LIVAK

-122 ISSIVGLYLQVGDGE
+122 IGSIVGLYLQVGDGE

-166 PELRK
+166 PELRRI
-171 LIKPLV
+171 IKPLV
-177 GEMDCAV
+177 GEMDCAA

-216 DGMALYN
+216 DGVALYD

-228 TTAREQPMT
+228 TTAREQPMV
-237 LITTTAGVVREDIYD
+237 LITSTAGVVREDIYD
-252 NKYEYAAKVIIGY
+252 NKYEYAEKVILGY

-278 PFIYELDAR
+278 PFIYELDSR
-287 EEWEDERCW
+287 EEWEKEECW
-296 PKANPGLGTIKNIR
+296 KKANPGLGTIKNIR
-310 QLRDKKTDDLQL
+310 QLRDK
-322 KVERAKQNPNDLSGV
+322 VARAKQEPSLQRNL

-346 TSGGSW
+346 TAGGSW
-352 LSFDDIN
+352 LSFDDLN
-359 NETLFDVAEL
+359 NETLFDVREL
-369 RPRYGVGGA
+369 KPRYGVGGA

-392 FMLPECSDIYV
+392 FMLPESPEIYV
-403 IPMFWIPAD
+403 IPMFWIPENS
-412 LVERHINEDKVR
+412 VERHIRTDKIR
-424 YDIWIDKGW
+424 YDIWIEKGW
-433 VRTCPGNRINPDA
+433 VRTCPGNKINPDC
-446 VREWFLEVQSEYDIY
+446 VWEWFVEIQEEYDIY
-461 LNLVGYDSWSA
+461 LNIVGYDSWSA
-472 ELWVNEMKRSF
+472 EMWANKMKQTF
-483 GDSTMRPVIQGKK
+483 GEKTMHPVIQGKK

-505 AKDLQAH
+505 AKDFEAH
-512 KIIYNNNGVLKWCM
+512 RIIYNNNGLLKWCI
-526 ANTCVDEDR
+526 ANTSVDEDK
-535 NGNIQPIKSRKPTQ
+535 NGNIQPIKNRRPTQ

-568 NDYLSVI
+568 DDYLSVI

>member
-16 SQIKGGKVTVSRKVQ
+16 SQIKDGKVTVSRKVQ
-31 RIYQKLTEDLS
+31 RIYQKLAEDLS

-310 QLRDKKTDDLQL
+310 QLRDKVRKAQQSPDLQRNL
-322 KVERAKQNPNDLSGV
+322 

-359 NETLFDVAEL
+359 NETTFDVTEL

-549 RIDGLAALLDA
+549 RIDRPCGTAGRIHRFAG
-560 YTVLQDNL
+560 
-568 NDYLSVI
+568 

>member
-1 MVRYPKDYSPIMEYY
+1 MVKYPKDYSPIMEYY
-16 SQIKGGKVTVSRKVQ
+16 SQIRDSKVIVSKKIR
-31 RIYQKLTEDLS
+31 RIYQKLAEDLS
-42 GSTGADGTMYHYSP
+42 GSTGADGTVYHYSP

-177 GEMDCAV
+177 GEMDCAA

-237 LITTTAGVVREDIYD
+237 LITTTAGVVREDIFD

-310 QLRDKKTDDLQL
+310 QLRDKVRKAQQSPDLQRNL
-322 KVERAKQNPNDLSGV
+322 

-346 TSGGSW
+346 TTGGSW

-359 NETLFDVAEL
+359 NETTFDVAEL

-433 VRTCPGNRINPDA
+433 VRTCPGNRINPDV

>member
-1 MVRYPKDYSPIMEYY
+1 
-16 SQIKGGKVTVSRKVQ
+16 
-31 RIYQKLTEDLS
+31 
-42 GSTGADGTMYHYSP
+42 MYHYSP

-310 QLRDKKTDDLQL
+310 QLRDKVRKAQQSPDLQRNL
-322 KVERAKQNPNDLSGV
+322 

-359 NETLFDVAEL
+359 NETTFDVTEL

-549 RIDGLAALLDA
+549 RIDCLL
-560 YTVLQDNL
+560 YTSPSPRD
-568 NDYLSVI
+568 

>member
-1 MVRYPKDYSPIMEYY
+1 MVKYPEDYSPILEYY
-16 SQIKGGKVTVSRKVQ
+16 ERIKSGDEVVSRKIARVY
-31 RIYQKLTEDLS
+31 RKLAEDLN
-42 GSTGADGTMYHYSP
+42 GSVGADGTVYHYSH

-98 IDDEGRRRYREV
+98 IDDEGRRRYREII
-110 VLIVAK
+110 LIVAK

-122 ISSIVGLYLQVGDGE
+122 IGSIVGLYLQVGDSE

-166 PELRK
+166 PELRRI
-171 LIKPLV
+171 IKPLV
-177 GEMDCAV
+177 GEMDCAA

-216 DGMALYN
+216 DGVALYD

-228 TTAREQPMT
+228 TTAREQPMV
-237 LITTTAGVVREDIYD
+237 LITSTAGVVREDIYD
-252 NKYEYAAKVIIGY
+252 NKYEYAEKVILGY

-278 PFIYELDAR
+278 PFIYELDSR
-287 EEWEDERCW
+287 EEWEKEECW
-296 PKANPGLGTIKNIR
+296 KKANPGLGTIKNIR
-310 QLRDKKTDDLQL
+310 QLRDK
-322 KVERAKQNPNDLSGV
+322 VARAKQEPSLQRNL

-346 TSGGSW
+346 TTGGSW
-352 LSFDDIN
+352 LSFDDLN
-359 NETLFDVAEL
+359 NETLFDVREL
-369 RPRYGVGGA
+369 KPRYGVGGA

-392 FMLPECSDIYV
+392 FMLPGCSDIYV
-403 IPMFWIPAD
+403 IPMFWIPENS
-412 LVERHINEDKVR
+412 VERHIRTDKIR
-424 YDIWIDKGW
+424 YDIWIEKGW
-433 VRTCPGNRINPDA
+433 VRTCPGNKINPD
-446 VREWFLEVQSEYDIY
+446 VVWEWFVEIQEEYDIY
-461 LNLVGYDSWSA
+461 LNIVGYDSWSA
-472 ELWVNEMKRSF
+472 EMWANKMKQTF
-483 GDSTMRPVIQGKK
+483 GEKTMHPVIQGKK

-505 AKDLQAH
+505 AKDFEAH
-512 KIIYNNNGVLKWCM
+512 RIIYNNNGLLKWCI
-526 ANTCVDEDR
+526 ANTSVDEDK
-535 NGNIQPIKSRKPTQ
+535 NGNIQPIKNRRPTQ

-568 NDYLSVI
+568 DDYLSVI

>member
-1 MVRYPKDYSPIMEYY
+1 MEYY
-16 SQIKGGKVTVSRKVQ
+16 SQIKDGKVTVSRKVQ
-31 RIYQKLTEDLS
+31 RIYQKLAEDLS
-42 GSTGADGTMYHYSP
+42 GSIGADGTMYHYSP

-75 KLGGQLVVL
+75 KLGGQLIVL

-216 DGMALYN
+216 DGMALYD

-310 QLRDKKTDDLQL
+310 QLRDKVRKAQQSPDLQRNL
-322 KVERAKQNPNDLSGV
+322 

>member
-16 SQIKGGKVTVSRKVQ
+16 SQIKDGKVTVSRKVQ
-31 RIYQKLTEDLS
+31 RIYQKLAEDLS
-42 GSTGADGTMYHYSP
+42 GSIGADGTMYHYSP

-75 KLGGQLVVL
+75 KLGGQLIVL

-310 QLRDKKTDDLQL
+310 QLRDKVRKAQQSPDLQRNL
-322 KVERAKQNPNDLSGV
+322 

-369 RPRYGVGGA
+369 RPLYGVGGA